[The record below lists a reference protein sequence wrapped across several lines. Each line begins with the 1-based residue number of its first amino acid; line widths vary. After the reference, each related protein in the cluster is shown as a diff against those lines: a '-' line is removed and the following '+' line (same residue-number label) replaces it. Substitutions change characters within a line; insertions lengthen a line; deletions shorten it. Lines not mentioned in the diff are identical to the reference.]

1 MTNQGRPVNGP
12 EALGNYAVPRPGKGS
27 DVIVQMRICVP
38 EELSAVVQECCTGQT
53 GCAGLAVLAGASV
66 LPPGDVIEV
75 QVAREAVEELLEKL
89 HVLKVHETGS
99 ISVSSPELVLSRRA
113 DEAEN
118 AAPGDGADALI
129 WDEVTRQTG
138 EDSRLTWSYL
148 AFLVLATQLAAIG
161 IVTNSTIAIVG
172 AMAVGPEFGPLA
184 ALAVA
189 LARGRWRL
197 GRRAAVA
204 LAVGFPVAML
214 LAALSAWLSVPLGLF
229 PANVL
234 DSGSAVE
241 FIYHPGPYSL
251 IVAVLAGAAGM
262 LSVISR
268 RSAALIGVFISVTT
282 VPAAGF
288 VAVAL
293 VLGEYQK
300 AAGSALQLLVNLVGI
315 VASAVAVLVFYRLVS
330 SRLPEDTARGLRWKM
345 RRTRG

>member
-1 MTNQGRPVNGP
+1 M
-12 EALGNYAVPRPGKGS
+12 
-27 DVIVQMRICVP
+27 IVQLRICVP
-38 EELSAVVQECCTGQT
+38 QEISALVVESCTRQT
-53 GCAGLAVLAGASV
+53 GAAEVAVHTGASV
-66 LPPGDVIEV
+66 LPPGDVVEV
-75 QVAREAVEELLEKL
+75 HIARESVEELLEKL
-89 HVLKVHETGS
+89 HVLNVQDLGS
-99 ISVSSPELVLSRRA
+99 ISISMPELVLSDRA
-113 DEAEN
+113 DRAEA
-118 AAPGDGADALI
+118 AAPGDGADAMI

-184 ALAVA
+184 ALAVS
-189 LARGRWRL
+189 LTQRKWRL
-197 GRRAAVA
+197 GRHAAAA
-204 LAVGFPVAML
+204 LGVGFPVAML
-214 LAALSAWLSVPLGLF
+214 LAALTAWLSVPLGLF
-229 PANVL
+229 PANTL
-234 DSGSAVE
+234 DTGSAVE

-293 VLGEYQK
+293 VLGEYGK
-300 AAGSALQLLVNLVGI
+300 AAGSALQLLLNLVGI
-315 VASAVAVLVFYRLVS
+315 VAAASAVLLFYSVITK
-330 SRLPEDTARGLRWKM
+330 RLPGGLAWRLRDQAMRARG
-345 RRTRG
+345 

>member
-1 MTNQGRPVNGP
+1 MQG
-12 EALGNYAVPRPGKGS
+12 
-27 DVIVQMRICVP
+27 
-38 EELSAVVQECCTGQT
+38 TG
-53 GCAGLAVLAGASV
+53 
-66 LPPGDVIEV
+66 GDV
-75 QVAREAVEELLEKL
+75 
-89 HVLKVHETGS
+89 
-99 ISVSSPELVLSRRA
+99 SRRA
-113 DEAEN
+113 EKAESS
-118 AAPGDGADALI
+118 APGDGADALI
-129 WDEVTRQTG
+129 WDEVSHQTG

-148 AFLVLATQLAAIG
+148 AFLVLATPLAAIG
-161 IVTNSTIAIVG
+161 IVTDSTIAIVG

-189 LARGRWRL
+189 LARRQWAL

-214 LAALSAWLSVPLGLF
+214 LAALTAWLSVPLGLF
-229 PANVL
+229 PTDAL
-234 DSGSAVE
+234 DTGSAVE

-300 AAGSALQLLVNLVGI
+300 AAASGFQLLLNLVGI
-315 VASAVAVLVFYRLVS
+315 VVAAVAVLLFYRVVS
-330 SRLPEDTARGLRWKM
+330 KRLPEATARQLRWQL

>member
-1 MTNQGRPVNGP
+1 M
-12 EALGNYAVPRPGKGS
+12 
-27 DVIVQMRICVP
+27 IVQLRVCVP
-38 EELSAVVQECCTGQT
+38 EQLSAVTLKTCQDHTGT
-53 GCAGLAVLAGASV
+53 AEVAFFPGASV
-66 LPPGDVIEV
+66 VPPGDVIEV
-75 QVAREAVEELLEKL
+75 QIARESVEALLEKL
-89 HVLKVHETGS
+89 DVLKAREAGS
-99 ISVSSPELVLSRRA
+99 ILISMPELVLSRRA
-113 DEAEN
+113 DQAES

-189 LARGRWRL
+189 VARGQWRL

-204 LAVGFPVAML
+204 LGVGFPVAML
-214 LAALSAWLSVPLGLF
+214 LAALTAWLSVPLGLF
-229 PANVL
+229 PADVL
-234 DSGSAVE
+234 ETGSAVE

-293 VLGEYQK
+293 VLGEFQK
-300 AAGSALQLLVNLVGI
+300 AAGSAFQLLLNLVGI
-315 VASAVAVLVFYRLVS
+315 VVAAVAVLLFYRVVTK
-330 SRLPEDTARGLRWKM
+330 RLPESTARQLRWQQ
-345 RRTRG
+345 RRTLS

>member
-1 MTNQGRPVNGP
+1 MTLKACRDHTGTA
-12 EALGNYAVPRPGKGS
+12 EAAFF
-27 DVIVQMRICVP
+27 
-38 EELSAVVQECCTGQT
+38 
-53 GCAGLAVLAGASV
+53 AGASV
-66 LPPGDVIEV
+66 EPAGDVIEI
-75 QVAREAVEELLEKL
+75 QIARESVEALLEKL
-89 HVLKVHETGS
+89 DVLKVQDVGS
-99 ISVSSPELVLSRRA
+99 IVISMPDLVLSRRA
-113 DEAEN
+113 DKAESS
-118 AAPGDGADALI
+118 APGDGADALI
-129 WDEVTRQTG
+129 WDEVTSQTG

-189 LARGRWRL
+189 LARGDWQL

-214 LAALSAWLSVPLGLF
+214 LAALTAWLSVPLGLF
-229 PANVL
+229 PADVL
-234 DSGSAVE
+234 GTGSAVE

-288 VAVAL
+288 VSVAL
-293 VLGEYQK
+293 VLGEFQK
-300 AAGSALQLLVNLVGI
+300 AAGSAFQLLLNLVGI
-315 VASAVAVLVFYRLVS
+315 VVAAVAVLLFYRVVS
-330 SRLPEDTARGLRWKM
+330 KRLPEATARQLRWQL

>member
-1 MTNQGRPVNGP
+1 
-12 EALGNYAVPRPGKGS
+12 
-27 DVIVQMRICVP
+27 MRICVP
-38 EELSAVVQECCTGQT
+38 GDLSAVVMQCCTEQT
-53 GCAGLAVLAGASV
+53 GTAEVALHPGASV
-66 LPPGDVIEV
+66 VPPGDVIEV
-75 QVAREAVEELLEKL
+75 QIARESVEELLEKL
-89 HVLKVHETGS
+89 HVLKAREVGS
-99 ISVSSPELVLSRRA
+99 IAVSMPELVLSRRA
-113 DEAEN
+113 ERAEST
-118 AAPGDGADALI
+118 APGDGADALI

-189 LARGRWRL
+189 LARRRWRL

-204 LAVGFPVAML
+204 LGVGFPVAML

-229 PANVL
+229 PADVL
-234 DSGSAVE
+234 DTGSAVE

-315 VASAVAVLVFYRLVS
+315 VVAAVAVLVFYRLVS
-330 SRLPEDTARGLRWKM
+330 NRLPEGTARQLRWQL

>member
-1 MTNQGRPVNGP
+1 VAN
-12 EALGNYAVPRPGKGS
+12 
-27 DVIVQMRICVP
+27 VIVQVRICIP
-38 EELSAVVQECCTGQT
+38 AELSDLVVESCTQQT
-53 GCAGLAVLAGASV
+53 GTAEMAVHKGASIQ
-66 LPPGDVIEV
+66 PPGDVV
-75 QVAREAVEELLEKL
+75 VVHVARESVEELLEKL
-89 HVLKVHETGS
+89 HVLRVQELGS
-99 ISVSSPELVLSRRA
+99 ISISMPELVLSRRA
-113 DEAEN
+113 DHAEA
-118 AAPGDGADALI
+118 AAPGDGADAMI

-138 EDSRLTWSYL
+138 EDARLTWSYL

-189 LARGRWRL
+189 LAQRKWKL
-197 GRRAAVA
+197 GRSAA
-204 LAVGFPVAML
+204 LALGVGFPVAML

-229 PANVL
+229 PANAL
-234 DSGSAVE
+234 DTGSAVE

-262 LSVISR
+262 LSLISR
-268 RSAALIGVFISVTT
+268 RSAALVGVFISVTT

-300 AAGSALQLLVNLVGI
+300 AAGSAIQLLLNLVGI
-315 VASAVAVLVFYRLVS
+315 VASALAVLIFYRVITR
-330 SRLPEDTARGLRWKM
+330 RLPENMARRLRNQALRARG
-345 RRTRG
+345 